1 MVPSRGSLRRLRGTQ
16 ARPVAESRGLVAVRR
31 RPARRIACPALSL
44 RELCEGGWRRSFL
57 RLPGRIGPLRVAD
70 QFDGWLDKLAS
81 VLQTLAAWPSRP
93 HLHASAASSA
103 IELWQKLCEQ
113 WCCA

>member
-57 RLPGRIGPLRVAD
+57 RLG
-70 QFDGWLDKLAS
+70 AS
-81 VLQTLAAWPSRP
+81 VLYVADGVGGWAADK
-93 HLHASAASSA
+93 A
-103 IELWQKLCEQ
+103 C
-113 WCCA
+113 